1 VVDDL
6 FGDFAGQG
14 EKTRALLIKP
24 LVPTL
29 PRGNEKKVRIFLD
42 HEPSL
47 HYHNGK
53 FGSPARSPRAPADRK
68 QSCLP
73 PDFTSIRFAILP
85 SSVEF
90 SRMTGHRLAFR
101 LALCGVILIL
111 STSASQAQIINGN
124 QWPTPRLSVLTPA
137 GGKVGTT
144 IEVGFAGTEVEEPTA
159 LIFNHPG
166 IKGTP
171 IIPELPKADPK
182 AKPDP
187 KKKDPVRPPITKFSV
202 TIAKDVPL
210 GFYDARLVNKNG
222 VSNPRRFVVGD
233 LNEVLEKEPNNDVE
247 QAQKI
252 EIGTTVTG
260 ATTTGTDVDFYS
272 FPGKK
277 GQRVLITC
285 LTASIDSK
293 LDPELKVI
301 GPTGRDIGY
310 FRPQP
315 LQDGFVDVTLPDD
328 GDYLVRLS
336 KFTYTAGGPDYFY
349 RLSVASAPYID
360 AVFPPMIEPGK
371 TAQVTLYGRNLPGGK
386 PDPASMINGQMLEKL
401 TVSVAAPGDP
411 GSVDQ
416 MKYSGLVNPLLGT
429 LDGFEYRLT
438 GPTGVSNPL
447 PLFFARAPVV
457 IENDDN
463 DTPDKAQAV
472 PVPCEIAG
480 RIDKLRDRDWY
491 VFDAKKG
498 DVLMIEVYSHR
509 MGAPTDMYFVLR
521 NLATKADIV
530 LQDDNP
536 DSLSLRFFTANN
548 RDPAPYRFVAPA
560 DGKFHLM
567 VASHTG
573 DNAADP
579 THIYRVRITK
589 ELPDFRL
596 FVMPADET
604 RPEACRVGQGGT
616 HHYTVYAQRSDG
628 FKGDILLTME
638 GLPAG
643 VTCSPQTLAGGLRMT
658 HLVVSAADNAAEAVA
673 AVKVVG
679 AAVINGQKV
688 THQARPASI
697 TWGVQPQQNI
707 PTITRLD
714 RELMLAIRDKAPGK
728 FVAGMEKAVVSLGD
742 KIDIPLKLSRS
753 FPEFK
758 ANFQVAPVP
767 GEWPQGMQFPNLT
780 FAPGKDDLKAA
791 LTVPANIP
799 PGVYNITFRG
809 FAPIA
814 PNNAKAK
821 PVNTILISTPVQ
833 LTILPKQV
841 ATLSVDNANPTIKTG
856 AEGAITVRVARLFDY
871 ADAFKV
877 ELVLPPNV
885 KGLNADNITI
895 APGASEAKM
904 KLRIAPGTPPA
915 NLQNLTL
922 RATAIVN
929 GNVTLTHEIKINVN
943 IAK

>member
-1 VVDDL
+1 
-6 FGDFAGQG
+6 
-14 EKTRALLIKP
+14 
-24 LVPTL
+24 
-29 PRGNEKKVRIFLD
+29 
-42 HEPSL
+42 
-47 HYHNGK
+47 
-53 FGSPARSPRAPADRK
+53 
-68 QSCLP
+68 
-73 PDFTSIRFAILP
+73 
-85 SSVEF
+85 
-90 SRMTGHRLAFR
+90 MTGHRLACRFPLLAVAAGVV
-101 LALCGVILIL
+101 LALA
-111 STSASQAQIINGN
+111 TSPIRAQIINGH

-144 IEVGFAGTEVEEPTA
+144 FEVGFAGTEVEEPTA
-159 LIFNHPG
+159 LVFNHPG
-166 IKGTP
+166 INGTP
-171 IIPELPKADPK
+171 IIPELPKPDPK

-187 KKKDPVRPPITKFSV
+187 KKKEGVRPPITKFTV
-202 TIAKDVPL
+202 TVAKDVPL
-210 GFYDARLVNKNG
+210 GYYDARLVNKNG

-233 LNEVLEKEPNNDVE
+233 LNEVAEKEPNNDVE

-252 EIGTTVTG
+252 DIGATVTG
-260 ATTTGTDVDFYS
+260 GIAAATDVDYYS

-293 LDPELKVI
+293 LDPELSVI
-301 GPTGRDIGY
+301 SPTGRQIAY

-315 LQDGFVDVTLPDD
+315 QQDGFIDVTLPDD
-328 GDYLVRLS
+328 GDYLIRLN

-349 RLSVASAPYID
+349 RLSIASAPYID

-371 TAQVTLYGRNLPGGK
+371 TAQITLYGRNLPGGK
-386 PDPASMINGQMLEKL
+386 ADPASMVNGQMLEKL

-411 GSVDQ
+411 GSIDQ
-416 MKYSGLVNPLLGT
+416 MKFSGLVNPLLGT
-429 LDGFEYRLT
+429 LDGFEYRLN
-438 GPTGVSNPL
+438 GPTGVSNPM
-447 PLFFARAPVV
+447 PLFFAKAPVV

-463 DTPDKAQAV
+463 DTPEKAQVV

-498 DVLMIEVYSHR
+498 DVVMIEVYSHR
-509 MGAPTDMYFVLR
+509 MGAPTDMYFVLK

-530 LQDDNP
+530 LQDDNLE
-536 DSLSLRFFTANN
+536 SLSLRFFTANN

-596 FVMPADET
+596 LVMPADEI

-616 HHYTVYAQRSDG
+616 HHYTVYAQRLDG
-628 FKGDILLTME
+628 FKGDILLTMD

-643 VTCSPQTLAGGLRMT
+643 ITCTPQSLASGVKMT
-658 HLVVSAADNAAEAVA
+658 QLVVSASDNAAEATA
-673 AVKVVG
+673 AVKVTG
-679 AAVINGQKV
+679 TAVINGQKV
-688 THQARPASI
+688 THQARPASV

-714 RELMLAIRDKAPGK
+714 RELMLAVRDKAPGK
-728 FVAGMEKAVVSLGD
+728 LVATKDKAVVSLGD

-767 GEWPQGMQFPNLT
+767 GEWPQGLTFPNLT
-780 FAPGKDDLKAA
+780 FAPGKDDITAA
-791 LTVPANIP
+791 LTIPANIP
-799 PGVYNITFRG
+799 PGTYNIAFRG
-809 FAPIA
+809 FATIA
-814 PNNAKAK
+814 PNPKAK

-885 KGLNADNITI
+885 KGVSADNITI
-895 APGASEAKM
+895 APGATEAKM
-904 KLRIAPGTPPA
+904 KFLIPAGTAPA
-915 NLQNLTL
+915 NLQNLIL
-922 RATAIVN
+922 RATAVVN

-943 IAK
+943 VAK